1 MKHKILLVEDDRSLG
16 ESIKVL
22 LEEADY
28 NVSLAD
34 DFYAAENYIY
44 KDFNGENSIDLYIFD
59 IMLGKENGFSLCRK
73 VREKK
78 NTPIIFLSALDDE
91 EHVIEGLNF
100 GADDY
105 IAKPFRKR
113 ELLARVSA
121 NIRRKLREQDKKIIK
136 SGELSFVTA
145 EERLFSGG
153 REIELRKT
161 ELELFKYMIQSN
173 GRLIRREQLLEYLW
187 DSAGVDVEDNTLS
200 VHMSRLRKKIG
211 KTAEGEYIETVRG
224 IGYRWKVQ
232 ISEMGEI

>member
-1 MKHKILLVEDDRSLG
+1 MPQSKG
-16 ESIKVL
+16 
-22 LEEADY
+22 
-28 NVSLAD
+28 
-34 DFYAAENYIY
+34 
-44 KDFNGENSIDLYIFD
+44 
-59 IMLGKENGFSLCRK
+59 
-73 VREKK
+73 KK

-91 EHVIEGLNF
+91 EHVIEGLNL